1 MSSFSFASIQAR
13 KTLLVTT
20 RQPPVH
26 WDSTEHPPP
35 NYRSTM
41 STMSLGRFSF
51 VQALP
56 ARRSLCSGLKAL
68 ISMERGK
75 QSGKAGRTR
84 HDSFLRTIDAS
95 TSFPYHPTSPF
106 RSCIR
111 ILSSRCPTLSSSSY
125 ENTSNMGLVRGGIRG
140 SLHWRELVP
149 EKVTTSS
156 KEVVSIHLQAV
167 EKNDDSYIG
176 HLVHFDGSWWMG
188 LALGFKFEC

>member
-1 MSSFSFASIQAR
+1 MFSFSFASTQVR

-51 VQALP
+51 VQTLP

-111 ILSSRCPTLSSSSY
+111 ILSSRCPTLSSSS
-125 ENTSNMGLVRGGIRG
+125 TPTHLIWV
-140 SLHWRELVP
+140 L
-149 EKVTTSS
+149 S
-156 KEVVSIHLQAV
+156 KEA
-167 EKNDDSYIG
+167 EYKEAFTG
-176 HLVHFDGSWWMG
+176 ESWYPSKSRR
-188 LALGFKFEC
+188 ALKRLSVFTCKQ